1 MFYSKPL
8 VHEFKIG
15 KWKTLRKKIW
25 KLKKTDVRNDY
36 SFPEFKKSSDDDAS
50 LEGY

>member
-8 VHEFKIG
+8 VHEFKI
-15 KWKTLRKKIW
+15 W
-25 KLKKTDVRNDY
+25 KLNKTDVRNDY